1 MYTIEFCLVSVS
13 MLLFGCM
20 SIFFYLFYTC
30 VCHFIPI
37 SGSNQN
43 NEVFCVTTQAHD
55 DNSSSCRGYNV
66 SEYHTLSYY
75 MNHSFEYFKSYQTYV
90 LEYGY
95 HTPIDNF
102 TLVVNGT
109 TDLVITGEDRVRANS
124 LKEAIVDC
132 NGRASAFEFHQSSN
146 IVVQNIAFASC
157 ISQLVTYRSDIGL
170 ATLVFVDGANL
181 SLSSIKIVASEDE
194 GLLILDVGGNVTIN
208 DVEVTNS
215 RIAGKAVY
223 QSGNGITYRNCY
235 HSSISA
241 FIYIINSRFIN
252 NSNVVQHSSQRKHPI
267 NAGGLSI
274 DLKCPNIRVV
284 MSNVTMSTNTGN
296 VGGNLAISFQTYS
309 NVSIEI
315 SNSHFEGG
323 NSPKGGGMFITLIEV
338 LPKNNVCGTNVKQIR
353 NGLLYVYNTTF
364 NNNRAIKY
372 GGGGVFV
379 KHMQSFPK
387 CNIVQSI
394 TFENVTFNDNSV
406 DSTNYG
412 GGIALHSI
420 NFMITGYVF
429 HENPQFQM
437 ILNHCRIYNN
447 HVQPL
452 KRGDSGTGA
461 IFVNSNLYFQLSNT
475 AIFNNSATGI
485 VGLNSNIILSNNVTI
500 INNHG
505 TSGGGLLLC
514 QNAVMYLEVHTTVTI
529 EHNSADNT
537 GGGICVETS
546 DYIESQEICFFQF
559 GYQTFVNSS
568 LSKTITVSVHDNEA
582 RLAGKNIFGG
592 SIDLC
597 YMIHGPKETWVYES
611 TKAFQKIFKVPANR
625 IPLYSSS
632 VSSPPR
638 QVCSCHNDKLN
649 CNTSGHF
656 FLQLK
661 KFPGETFTIDAV
673 LVGQFE
679 GTVPG
684 TVHAN
689 LKFRNSSLQ
698 QGEYVQNLSSIICNQ
713 LRYTI
718 NTNDDCEILDIRV
731 QHVGGI
737 TGFERTFKRYS
748 IFVEMKECPPGF
760 MQISTS
766 CVCSW
771 LLNSEHVSC
780 DITTQTIKRVPPVW
794 IGSIEK
800 EGDFKIIGFHSHCPF
815 DYCVSTDVDLF
826 SNNNSLSQNEQCAF
840 NRSGVLCGSCTEG
853 LSNILGSSECRS
865 CSNYWLLLFIPL
877 ALIGVAFLVI
887 LIVFNITIAGGTLS
901 GIIFYCNIVMSNI
914 SIFFPGEGKHVP
926 FLTPFLKLFLSL
938 INLEIG
944 VPVCLYNGMDSY
956 VRAWLDFAFPLYL
969 WLLTG
974 LFIFLGGKCSWIVRH
989 NAVKVLATLILLSYT
1004 RLLNSIAAALQV
1016 THIKLES
1023 GSTEIRWLIDGNIKY
1038 FGKKHIPLVS
1048 FSVLLGLLLLPFA
1061 LALFSIQWLQK
1072 ASDHKLFSWVHR
1084 LKPFFDVYTGPFT
1097 SRGRFWT
1104 GHLLL
1109 TRVALHV
1116 ITAVNVT
1123 GNPRTVLGATTMAVL
1138 LLFLVVGLLPTRLYR
1153 RKYLNLL
1160 EYSSLINLGILA
1172 SLLFIFTNCTI
1183 ISHVSVCVEFFLLI
1197 GVAINHIMKVQRF
1210 KCCCK
1215 KLKRLMPQRLIPLPG
1230 IYQAENEQLEPAIR
1244 PHIPPN
1250 YYYEDR
1256 EPLLANLSDEE
1267 QNNTLVTVQ

>member
-1 MYTIEFCLVSVS
+1 MT
-13 MLLFGCM
+13 LFGCM
-20 SIFFYLFYTC
+20 SLFFYLFHS
-30 VCHFIPI
+30 HFIPI

-43 NEVFCVTTQAHD
+43 SEVFCVITQEHD
-55 DNSSSCRGYNV
+55 DNNISCQGYNV
-66 SEYHTLSYY
+66 SEYHTLAYY
-75 MNHSFEYFKSYQTYV
+75 MNHSYDYFKSYQTYI
-90 LEYGY
+90 LEYGH
-95 HTPIDNF
+95 HTPKNNF
-102 TLVVNGT
+102 TLVINRT
-109 TDLVITGEDRVRANS
+109 TNVVITGEGLVRANS
-124 LKEAIVDC
+124 PKTPVVDC

-170 ATLVFVDGANL
+170 ATLLFVDGANI
-181 SLSSIKIVASEDE
+181 SLSSVTIVASEDE
-194 GLLILDVGGNVTIN
+194 GLLIFDVGGNVTIN

-215 RIAGKAVY
+215 RIAGKAVN
-223 QSGNGITYRNCY
+223 QSGNGITYRRCY
-235 HSSISA
+235 HSSKPA

-252 NSNVVQHSSQRKHPI
+252 NSNVAKHTSHKEHPI

-274 DLKCPNIRVV
+274 DLNCPNIRVV
-284 MSNVTMSTNTGN
+284 MSNVTMSSNVGN
-296 VGGNLAISFQTYS
+296 VGGNLGISFQIYS

-323 NSPKGGGMFITLIEV
+323 NSPKGGGMFVTLIEV
-338 LPKNNVCGTNVKQIR
+338 PPKNNVCGTNVKQIT

-364 NNNRAIKY
+364 NNNIATKY

-387 CNIVQSI
+387 CSTVESI
-394 TFENVTFNDNSV
+394 TFESVTFNDNSV
-406 DSTNYG
+406 NSTNYG

-420 NFMITGYVF
+420 NFMITGYVY
-429 HENPQFQM
+429 HENPQFQV

-447 HVQPL
+447 HVRPL

-461 IFVNSNLYFQLSNT
+461 IFVNSNLYFQLNNT
-475 AIFNNSATGI
+475 AIYNNNATGI

-500 INNHG
+500 VNNHG

-514 QNAVMYLEVHTTVTI
+514 QNAVMYLEAYTTVTI

-559 GYQTFVNSS
+559 GYQIFVNSS
-568 LSKTITVSVHDNEA
+568 LSKTITVSLHNNQA
-582 RLAGKNIFGG
+582 HLAGKNIFGG
-592 SIDLC
+592 SIDRC
-597 YMIHGPKETWVYES
+597 YMIHGPINTGAYES
-611 TKAFQKIFKVPANR
+611 KKVFQKIFKVPRNK

-638 QVCSCHNDKLN
+638 QVCSCHDDKIN
-649 CNTSGHF
+649 CNNSGHLS
-656 FLQLK
+656 LQLQ

-689 LKFRNSSLQ
+689 LKFSNSSLQ

-713 LRYTI
+713 LRYTV
-718 NTNDDCEILDIRV
+718 NTNSTYETLDIRV

-737 TGFERTFKRYS
+737 TGFERTFKKYS
-748 IFVEMKECPPGF
+748 IFVEMKECPLGF
-760 MQISTS
+760 MRISTS

-800 EGDFKIIGFHSHCPF
+800 EGDFKIIGFHSNCPF

-826 SNNNSLSQNEQCAF
+826 SSNNSLSQNEQCAF
-840 NRSGVLCGSCTEG
+840 NRSGILCGSCAEG
-853 LSNILGSSECRS
+853 LSNIFGSSECHS

-887 LIVFNITIAGGTLS
+887 LIAFNITIAEGTLS

-914 SIFFPGEGKHVP
+914 SIFFPGEGKHIP

-944 VPVCLYNGMDSY
+944 IPVCLYNGMDSY

-974 LFIFLGGKCSWIVRH
+974 LFIFLGGKCSWIVRR

-1016 THIKLES
+1016 THVKLES
-1023 GSTEIRWLIDGNIKY
+1023 GSTEIRWLVDGNIKY
-1038 FGKKHIPLVS
+1038 FGMKHIPLLS
-1048 FSVLLGLLLLPFA
+1048 FAALLGLLLLPFA
-1061 LALFSIQWLQK
+1061 LALFSIQWLQR
-1072 ASDHKLFSWVHR
+1072 ASDNKLFSWVHH

-1104 GHLLL
+1104 GLLLL

-1123 GNPRTVLGATTMAVL
+1123 GDPRTVLGTTTMAVL

-1183 ISHVSVCVEFFLLI
+1183 ISHVSVCMEFFLLT
-1197 GVAINHIMKVQRF
+1197 GVAINHFVKVQRC
-1210 KCCCK
+1210 KYCCK
-1215 KLKRLMPQRLIPLPG
+1215 GLKRLIPQRLVRFHQDE
-1230 IYQAENEQLEPAIR
+1230 YDQLEPAIC

-1256 EPLLANLSDEE
+1256 ESLLANMSDEE
-1267 QNNTLVTVQ
+1267 QNNTLNLAN